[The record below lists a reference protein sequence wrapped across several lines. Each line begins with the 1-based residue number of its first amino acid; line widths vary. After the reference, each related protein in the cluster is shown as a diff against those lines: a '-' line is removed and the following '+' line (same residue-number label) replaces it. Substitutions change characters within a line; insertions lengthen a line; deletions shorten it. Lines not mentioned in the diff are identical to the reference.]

1 MPDIKL
7 RAADGGQF
15 SAYLASPAGATGPGV
30 VVIQEIFGVNQGMRA
45 ISDELAKQGLFAL
58 CPDLFWRQEPG
69 VQITDKTEAEWA
81 KAMTLLKGFD
91 EKKGIDDMK
100 ASLAH
105 LRALKGCTGKAGT
118 VGYCLGGRLV
128 YLMAC
133 RSDSDCNVSF
143 YGVGMENNLDEA
155 KNIRTPTILH
165 IAGKD
170 QYVPP
175 EAQAKIA
182 RGLAQHPHVT
192 IHVYP
197 NVDHGFARPGGQH
210 HDRAAADLAN
220 KRTAD
225 FFRTHLR

>member
-91 EKKGIDDMK
+91 EKKGIDDLK

-105 LRALKGCTGKAGT
+105 LRA
-118 VGYCLGGRLV
+118 
-128 YLMAC
+128 
-133 RSDSDCNVSF
+133 
-143 YGVGMENNLDEA
+143 EE
-155 KNIRTPTILH
+155 
-165 IAGKD
+165 
-170 QYVPP
+170 
-175 EAQAKIA
+175 
-182 RGLAQHPHVT
+182 
-192 IHVYP
+192 
-197 NVDHGFARPGGQH
+197 
-210 HDRAAADLAN
+210 
-220 KRTAD
+220 
-225 FFRTHLR
+225 